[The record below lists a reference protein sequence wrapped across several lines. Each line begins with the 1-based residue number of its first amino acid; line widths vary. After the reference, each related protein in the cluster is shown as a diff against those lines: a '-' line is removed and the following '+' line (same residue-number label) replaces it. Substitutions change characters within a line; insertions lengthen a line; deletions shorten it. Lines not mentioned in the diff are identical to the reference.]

1 MTDHADLAQRY
12 AAFTHDPDGGNPAGV
27 VVTEDLLDD
36 EVMQQIAAAVGYSET
51 AFVAPRDGA
60 VDPREYDVRYF
71 SPEAEVPFC
80 GHATIAT
87 GVALAEDDPAL
98 EQVVLHSRTDRI
110 PVAVSRSGGL
120 ATATLTSPPTSHT
133 TPTEQLL
140 GEALDGLGWDHGVLA
155 GDLAPAVASAG
166 ATHLVLPLAT
176 RELLAAMDYDFE
188 VVRGLMLREDWT
200 TIDLVWRESPTRFHA
215 RNAFAVGGVVEDP
228 ATGAA
233 AAALGGYLRDSSQ
246 LAPPFTLTILQGHD
260 MGRPST
266 LQVDAAVGAPGID
279 VTGSAVRIVE

>member
-1 MTDHADLAQRY
+1 MMTSPTARRY

-27 VVTEDLLDD
+27 VVTEGLLDD
-36 EVMQQIAAAVGYSET
+36 AAMQAIATEVGYSET
-51 AFVAPRDGA
+51 AFVVPRGGA
-60 VDPREYDVRYF
+60 GEYDVRYF

-87 GVALAEDDPAL
+87 AVALADDDPDL
-98 EQVVLHSRTDRI
+98 EQVVLHSRTDEI
-110 PVAVSRSGGL
+110 PVAVSRTGGL
-120 ATATLTSPPTSHT
+120 TTATLTSPATSHT
-133 TPTEQLL
+133 TPTDELL
-140 GEALDGLGWDHGVLA
+140 DEALAGFGWERAVLA
-155 GDLAPAVASAG
+155 DDLAPAVASAG

-176 RELLAAMDYDFE
+176 RELLAAMDYDFD
-188 VVRGLMLREDWT
+188 VVRALMLREDWT

-233 AAALGGYLRDSSQ
+233 AAALGGYLRDSGA
-246 LAPPFTLTILQGHD
+246 LAPPFALTIEQGHD

-266 LQVDAAVGAPGID
+266 LRVDAAIDVPGID
-279 VTGSAVRIVE
+279 VTGTAVPIPD

>member
-1 MTDHADLAQRY
+1 MTTPIPTARRY
-12 AAFTHDPDGGNPAGV
+12 VAFTHDPGGGNPAGV
-27 VVTEDLLDD
+27 VVSDTLPD
-36 EVMQQIAAAVGYSET
+36 EAVMQSVAADVGYSET
-51 AFVAPRDGA
+51 AFVAPRG
-60 VDPREYDVRYF
+60 DPGETREYDVRYF

-87 GVALAEDDPAL
+87 GVALADGDPSL

-120 ATATLTSPPTSHT
+120 TTATLTSPPTSHT

-140 GEALDGLGWDHGVLA
+140 DEALDGFGWDRGALA

-176 RELLAAMDYDFE
+176 RELLAAMDYDFPA
-188 VVRGLMLREDWT
+188 VRALMLREDWT

-233 AAALGGYLRDSSQ
+233 AAALGGYLRDSGE
-246 LAPPFTLTILQGHD
+246 LAPPFTLTVLQGHD

-266 LQVDAAVGAPGID
+266 LRVDAAVGAPGID
-279 VTGSAVRIVE
+279 VTGSAVPIPA

>member
-1 MTDHADLAQRY
+1 MTTPPARRY
-12 AAFTHDPDGGNPAGV
+12 AAFTHDPEGGNPAGI
-27 VVTEDLLDD
+27 VVTDALLD
-36 EVMQQIAAAVGYSET
+36 EAAMQAIAAEVGYSET
-51 AFVAPRDGA
+51 AFVAPRGGA
-60 VDPREYDVRYF
+60 GETRAYDVRYF

-87 GVALAEDDPAL
+87 GVALADDDASV
-98 EQVVLHSRTDRI
+98 EHVVLHSRTDRI
-110 PVAVSRSGGL
+110 PVAISRSGGL
-120 ATATLTSPPTSHT
+120 TTATLTSPATSHT

-140 GEALDGLGWDHGVLA
+140 DEALDGFGWDRGVLA
-155 GDLAPAVASAG
+155 GDLAPVVASAG

-188 VVRGLMLREDWT
+188 AVRALMLREDWT

-233 AAALGGYLRDSSQ
+233 AAALGGYLRDSSK
-246 LAPPFTLTILQGHD
+246 LAAPFTLTVLQGHD

-266 LQVDAAVGAPGID
+266 LRVDAAVGAPGID
-279 VTGSAVRIVE
+279 VTGSAVPIPD